1 MKTFDF
7 EEFCRRLNL
16 VMIIYDKKLAPE
28 VLTIYFDALKNFE
41 LSQIVVA
48 LAQYTQDAEKG
59 MFAPKPAD
67 IFRLIGGTQTDQAN
81 VAWGK
86 LYRAISEI
94 GAYQDVIFDDACI
107 HAAVRDLG
115 GWTHICESD
124 YDQISFIQNK
134 FIKIYTAYKNQVIAR
149 LIPIMC
155 AKGYKFHRLNI
166 LGTNDVREKSKRS
179 RLKTWVFFR
188 QCRNSQTKQPKI
200 YFFKNLAF
208 KPCLFVNLYHPMV
221 LYRKRLKTT
230 LTLA

>member
-81 VAWGK
+81 VAWGQ

-134 FIKIYTAYKNQVIAR
+134 FIKIYTAYKNQVDFKYPKKLVGYRSTDSDYVRQGLQIPSPKYFGDERRAREVEKIA
-149 LIPIMC
+149 
-155 AKGYKFHRLNI
+155 AEN
-166 LGTNDVREKSKRS
+166 LG
-179 RLKTWVFFR
+179 VFSSV
-188 QCRNSQTKQPKI
+188 SQLADEAT
-200 YFFKNLAF
+200 KNL
-208 KPCLFVNLYHPMV
+208 LFQEFGF
-221 LYRKRLKTT
+221 
-230 LTLA
+230 